1 MQMYTPFTNAAYP
14 ENTVTLLPLA
24 TMELDPRARLKDNYI
39 HMAFLKV

>member
-1 MQMYTPFTNAAYP
+1 MLLIRKTP
-14 ENTVTLLPLA
+14 LLFFPLA